1 MSAHAR
7 KIGGIPAGAGVV
19 RKGMPRTWAFLMSS
33 QSTLAFVS
41 SWRTLARLRVDFKG
55 AESFVEVVGVSARP
69 NDL

>member
-1 MSAHAR
+1 MVRFLALPWYS
-7 KIGGIPAGAGVV
+7 VV
-19 RKGMPRTWAFLMSS
+19 RRSTLRTWAFQMSG
-33 QSTLAFVS
+33 QPTLAFVS